1 MLISVLGGTGYF
13 FADKSSEPEY
23 KTKIDRILFDTKNKS
38 PKFVITLPDGLRI
51 VKSEETPKAIEERL
65 PVEQKIKQSKEEFLK
80 QLMKE
85 TPAIPKLSD
94 FSGYAPLAE
103 AERNSNYEQ
112 EVQGQVLPK
121 IGSNGQK
128 PWIVFAQEHPKV
140 QPNFYRV
147 SIIITGLG
155 LNRRLSQEIMTKLP
169 KEVAFSFSPYGEENV
184 ALIKNARLLGHETY
198 ADLLLSPKD
207 MLKSDNGP
215 LSLSLN
221 VSHEENILRLYKSI
235 AASMPNGGVVVS
247 EGIVSDDVEEGLS
260 DLLDRVSKMGL
271 LMIDATGENELNNIA
286 VTGLARRKSDI
297 IIEEYTPQEIA
308 QKLSEAEEIAQK
320 QGSVLIVSGLKA
332 SAIKALNEWVKTF
345 SPQLTYEQ
353 MKEQN
358 ITEIERPFALVPISA
373 IVVE

>member
-1 MLISVLGGTGYF
+1 M
-13 FADKSSEPEY
+13 
-23 KTKIDRILFDTKNKS
+23 
-38 PKFVITLPDGLRI
+38 
-51 VKSEETPKAIEERL
+51 
-65 PVEQKIKQSKEEFLK
+65 
-80 QLMKE
+80 
-85 TPAIPKLSD
+85 
-94 FSGYAPLAE
+94 
-103 AERNSNYEQ
+103 
-112 EVQGQVLPK
+112 
-121 IGSNGQK
+121 
-128 PWIVFAQEHPKV
+128 
-140 QPNFYRV
+140 
-147 SIIITGLG
+147 
-155 LNRRLSQEIMTKLP
+155 
-169 KEVAFSFSPYGEENV
+169 
-184 ALIKNARLLGHETY
+184 
-198 ADLLLSPKD
+198 
-207 MLKSDNGP
+207 
-215 LSLSLN
+215 
-221 VSHEENILRLYKSI
+221 
-235 AASMPNGGVVVS
+235 VS

-271 LMIDATGENELNNIA
+271 LMIDATGENELNNIV